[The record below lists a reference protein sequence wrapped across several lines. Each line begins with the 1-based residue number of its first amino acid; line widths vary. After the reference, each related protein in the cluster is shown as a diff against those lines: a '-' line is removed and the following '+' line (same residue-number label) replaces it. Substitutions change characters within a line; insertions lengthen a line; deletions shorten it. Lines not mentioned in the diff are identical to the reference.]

1 MIRTALLGLGGYG
14 QLLAR
19 GLNDNPETTLEAV
32 VDVNPDNLEIAVDE
46 FGVDADACYTDEAA
60 MYNEREFDAAV
71 IATPPAFH
79 RDQIRTA
86 VDHDLHVLCEK
97 PIVGDLEEARD
108 VEAMFADSSQVLMAG
123 YQRHLEP
130 AFIRGRERWA
140 EGDAEPTFMTGE
152 LLQDWTDHFEKGT
165 NWRLDPDVGCRGHLF
180 SVGTHVLE
188 SLLWMTGLEPE
199 SVAADMA
206 FYDDAERIDQ
216 RATLSIRF
224 ENGAVATMADSAVA
238 TTDRE
243 RIQIW
248 DDDGALEFTRRDWG
262 EPTLTAIDDAGDD
275 TVPDVDHSSGRGKIE
290 AFVEAITT
298 DAEPPATLEDVIRVT
313 ALLDAAYEAART
325 GERVAVDLE

>member
-1 MIRTALLGLGGYG
+1 MLRIALLGFGGFGRY
-14 QLLAR
+14 LAHD
-19 GLNDNPETTLEAV
+19 LTAHPETTIAAV
-32 VDVNPDNLEIAVDE
+32 ADVNPDNLEIAVDE
-46 FGVDADACYTDEAA
+46 FGVDPEACYTDEADL
-60 MYNEREFDAAV
+60 YEQTELDAV
-71 IATPPAFH
+71 IIATPPAFH
-79 RDQIRTA
+79 YDQIHTA
-86 VDHDLHVLCEK
+86 FDRGLHVLCEK
-97 PIVGDLEEARD
+97 PVVADLEEARD
-108 VEAMFADSSQVLMAG
+108 VEAMFADSSKVLMAG

-140 EGDAEPTFMTGE
+140 EGDAEATFMTGE

-165 NWRLDPDVGCRGHLF
+165 NWRLDPDIGCRGHLF

-199 SVAADMA
+199 FVTADMA
-206 FYDDAERIDQ
+206 FYDDANRIDQ

-248 DDDGALEFTRRDWG
+248 DDDGAFEFTRRDWG
-262 EPTLTAIDDAGDD
+262 EPTLTEIDDTGED
-275 TVPDVDHSSGRGKIE
+275 TAPDIDHSSGRGKIE

-325 GERVAVDLE
+325 GERVEVKLE

>member
-1 MIRTALLGLGGYG
+1 MLGFGEFGRY
-14 QLLAR
+14 LAR
-19 GLNDNPETTLEAV
+19 DLTTHSDTTLEAV
-32 VDVNPDNLEIAVDE
+32 VDVDADNLEIAVDE
-46 FGVDADACYTDEAA
+46 FGVDPDARYTDEEA
-60 MYNEREFDAAV
+60 MYEQTALDAV
-71 IATPPAFH
+71 IIATPPAFH
-79 RDQIRTA
+79 YDQIRTA
-86 VDHDLHVLCEK
+86 FDRGLHVLCEK
-97 PIVGDLEEARD
+97 PVVADLEEARD
-108 VEAMFADSSQVLMAG
+108 VADWFADSSQVLMAG

-130 AFIRGRERWA
+130 AFIRGHERWA

-152 LLQDWTDHFEKGT
+152 LLQDWTDHFEAGT
-165 NWRLDPDVGCRGHLF
+165 NWRLDPDIGCRGHLF

-199 SVAADMA
+199 SVTADMA

-248 DDDGALEFTRRDWG
+248 DGDGALEFSRRDWG
-262 EPTLTAIDDAGDD
+262 EPTLTAIDEDGTDAVCDI
-275 TVPDVDHSSGRGKIE
+275 DHGGGRGKIE
-290 AFVEAITT
+290 AFVEAIATG
-298 DAEPPATLEDVIRVT
+298 AEPPATLEDVIRVT

-325 GERVAVDLE
+325 GGRVTVDLE